1 MVASNQQFI
10 YALDKKINKKVP
22 HKIKDGFA
30 ISLVTGSRFKYIS
43 TKKNVQTRRK

>member
-1 MVASNQQFI
+1 MVTSNQKFI

-30 ISLVTGSRFKYIS
+30 ISLVTGSKFKYILN
-43 TKKNVQTRRK
+43 KKNVQVRKK